1 MLKKQGRMNKMFR
14 YFQGTSLNI
23 LLKIKGVFKHSTL
36 LNMYYL
42 CRAHIQLPLKF
53 PVSICA
59 WRLLR
64 EVVFSHQI
72 DYNGSF
78 LGATL

>member
-1 MLKKQGRMNKMFR
+1 MLKKEGQINKMFR
-14 YFQGTSLNI
+14 YFQGTSFNI
-23 LLKIKGVFKHSTL
+23 LLKIKGVLKCSTL

-42 CRAHIQLPLKF
+42 CSTHIQLPLKF
-53 PVSICA
+53 LASMCA
-59 WRLLR
+59 WRLLS
-64 EVVFSHQI
+64 EVHQM